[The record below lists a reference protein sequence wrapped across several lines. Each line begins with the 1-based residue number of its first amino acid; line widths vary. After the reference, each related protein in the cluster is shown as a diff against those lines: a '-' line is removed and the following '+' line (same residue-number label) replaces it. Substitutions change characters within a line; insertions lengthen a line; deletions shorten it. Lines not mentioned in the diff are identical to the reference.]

1 MKPEKRGHL
10 TLEAAENL
18 AIEALS
24 FVASDPERVS
34 RFLALTG
41 IDPSDLRNAAAA
53 PGFLA
58 GVIDYYL
65 GDERLLV
72 EFAAQAGIPPT
83 DIAAARRI
91 LGRDEEMS

>member
-10 TLEAAENL
+10 TLEAAQNL
-18 AIEALS
+18 AIQALS
-24 FVASDPERVS
+24 FVASDPEQVS

-41 IDPSDLRNAAAA
+41 IEPGQLRSAAAD

-65 GDERLLV
+65 SDERLLLA
-72 EFAAQAGIPPT
+72 FAAYAGVPPT
-83 DIAAARRI
+83 DVAAARRA
-91 LGRDEEMS
+91 LAPGEEM